1 MPARIISSRTS
12 SDDEAGPRVQS
23 ILVFH
28 AVGWAANVRAD
39 NEANRGTRVSADL
52 RVDPENLAVMPRAHR
67 RVLANRNMLK
77 VLLTLSARITYEE
90 VGIPSASM
98 P

>member
-1 MPARIISSRTS
+1 M
-12 SDDEAGPRVQS
+12 QS

-39 NEANRGTRVSADL
+39 NEANRGARVSADL
-52 RVDPENLAVMPRAHR
+52 ETENLAVMPRAHR